1 MATKFILTIPLL
13 LVTITALS
21 WGNTLYI
28 HVKAVLAQFLIADAW
43 ADTLERDRDFKPWPW
58 ADTWPVARM
67 HTEILD
73 GDLYILA
80 GAHGSTLA
88 FGPGHMDGTV
98 APGESGSSVIAGHR
112 DTHFEFLE
120 NIVIDDRFQIQTR
133 RGTWQ
138 TYLVSNIDIID
149 TTENDTWLLD
159 QSLDTIYLVTCF
171 PFDAINPG
179 GRLRIVVQLEPVSR
193 VIGP

>member
-1 MATKFILTIPLL
+1 VATKFILTIPLL

-112 DTHFEFLE
+112 DTHFEFLK

-179 GRLRIVVQLEPVSR
+179 GPLRIVVQLEPVSR

>member
-80 GAHGSTLA
+80 GAHGSSLA

-179 GRLRIVVQLEPVSR
+179 GPLRIVVQLEPVSR

>member
-43 ADTLERDRDFKPWPW
+43 ADTLERDSDFKPWPW

-67 HTEILD
+67 HTENLD

-80 GAHGSTLA
+80 GAHGSSLA
-88 FGPGHMDGTV
+88 FGPGHIDGTV

-112 DTHFEFLE
+112 DTHFEFLK

-179 GRLRIVVQLEPVSR
+179 GPLRIVVQLEPVSR

>member
-1 MATKFILTIPLL
+1 VATKFILTIPLL

-179 GRLRIVVQLEPVSR
+179 GPLRIVVQLEPVSR

>member
-43 ADTLERDRDFKPWPW
+43 ADTLERDSDFKPWPW

-80 GAHGSTLA
+80 GAHGSSLA

-112 DTHFEFLE
+112 DTHFEFLK

-179 GRLRIVVQLEPVSR
+179 GPLRIVVQLEPVSR

>member
-43 ADTLERDRDFKPWPW
+43 ADTLERDSDFKPWPW

-179 GRLRIVVQLEPVSR
+179 GPLRIVVQLEPVSR

>member
-112 DTHFEFLE
+112 DTHFEFLK

-179 GRLRIVVQLEPVSR
+179 GPLRIVVQLEPVSR

>member
-67 HTEILD
+67 HSEILD

-179 GRLRIVVQLEPVSR
+179 GPLRIVVQLEPVSR

>member
-179 GRLRIVVQLEPVSR
+179 GPLRIVVQLEPVSR

>member
-43 ADTLERDRDFKPWPW
+43 ADTLERDSDFKPWPW

-80 GAHGSTLA
+80 GAHGSSLA

-171 PFDAINPG
+171 PFDVINPG
-179 GRLRIVVQLEPVSR
+179 GPLRIVVQLEPVSR